1 MVAVREAGHH
11 RLFCPE
17 GCITTDIPR
26 GPELI
31 SIVIRKWTLV
41 IRSWI
46 LGYVNRSPDTVLFR
60 TVLVWFRMASVR
72 KPYEFVLPGLTEY

>member
-11 RLFCPE
+11 RLFSASDS
-17 GCITTDIPR
+17 ITTDIPR
-26 GPELI
+26 GPKLI

-46 LGYVNRSPDTVLFR
+46 LLQVILTPDTVLFR
-60 TVLVWFRMASVR
+60 TVFVWFRMTTVR
-72 KPYEFVLPGLTEY
+72 KLYELV